1 MIVEQN
7 KELIEKFN
15 KLFIERN
22 GECMNKDTAL
32 RPFFVY
38 AALYGHTPRLNYLGD
53 VVKRGGTFKFIR
65 GDNKDGEMTRYVPTE
80 TNYSF
85 YDTCDKLGV
94 IVYPTKISALYI
106 TDMGII
112 QLISY
117 GFRGRSRIYSLDAI
131 DILTDNEESKKMLE
145 ETVMEALVEGVFENE
160 ETSNKVKYQWLKYH
174 NTAGLLTDTLE
185 FDKVEVDL
193 DKNYNDDLPYDR
205 IKELLASDSSEL
217 ILFNGKPG
225 TGKTT
230 LIKKLMSDLNDKT
243 FIYVN
248 TSFLINVN
256 TTSFIDFLLNRKN
269 CVVVLEDCEKILLER
284 EQGNPFMEA
293 LLNLTDGIIGDTVK
307 PKFVCSFNCSENK
320 IDKAL
325 LRLGR
330 LSLKY
335 TFNELSL
342 EKTRRIIPEATKA
355 LTLADIYNYDISNMV
370 GACSSSGRIGFTN
383 S

>member
-1 MIVEQN
+1 MVEQS

-15 KLFIERN
+15 RVFVERN
-22 GECMNKDTAL
+22 SDCVGKEITF

-38 AALYGHTPRLNYLGD
+38 TALYGHTPRLTHQGNIID
-53 VVKRGGTFKFIR
+53 ESGTFTFMR
-65 GDNKDGEMTRYVPTE
+65 GDNKDAKIIAFAPDFKSD
-80 TNYSF
+80 YSF
-85 YDTCDKLGV
+85 FDTCDNLGV
-94 IVYPTKISALYI
+94 VVYPSKTKALYI
-106 TDMGII
+106 TDIGII
-112 QLISY
+112 SFY
-117 GFRGRSRIYSLDAI
+117 SFGFRKGGRIYPLDLI
-131 DILTDNEESKKMLE
+131 DIFTDDEESEKMLE
-145 ETVMEALVEGVFENE
+145 ETVAEGLVKGNFECE
-160 ETSNKVKYQWLKYH
+160 ETNNKIKYHWLKQH
-174 NTAGLLTDTLE
+174 TMGLSMDTLE
-185 FDKVEVDL
+185 FDKIDVDL

-205 IKELLASDSSEL
+205 IKELLSSNSSEL

-230 LIKKLMSDLNDKT
+230 LIKKLMSDVTDKT

-248 TSFLINVN
+248 TSFLININ
-256 TTSFIDFLLNRKN
+256 TTTFIDFLLSRKN

-284 EQGNPFMEA
+284 EQGNPFMEV

-307 PKFVCSFNCSENK
+307 PKFICSFNCSENK

-355 LTLADIYNYDISNMV
+355 LTLADIYNYDETNMV
-370 GACSSSGRIGFTN
+370 GACSCSSRIGFIN
-383 S
+383 